1 MRRITYQL
9 IPSNRYEGNYL
20 MKLLLITATF
30 TPVILYAILP
40 SVAITYDATIL
51 FALIS
56 LLSLAIVAGI
66 ATLTKGS
73 N

>member
-1 MRRITYQL
+1 
-9 IPSNRYEGNYL
+9 

-30 TPVILYAILP
+30 TPVILYAILS
-40 SVAITYDATIL
+40 SVTITYDVTIA

-66 ATLTKGS
+66 ATLSKGS

>member
-1 MRRITYQL
+1 
-9 IPSNRYEGNYL
+9 

-40 SVAITYDATIL
+40 NVAITYDVTIL
-51 FALIS
+51 FTLIS

-66 ATLTKGS
+66 ATLSKGS

>member
-1 MRRITYQL
+1 
-9 IPSNRYEGNYL
+9 
-20 MKLLLITATF
+20 MKFLLITATF

-40 SVAITYDATIL
+40 SVTITYDVTIL

-56 LLSLAIVAGI
+56 LLSASIVAGI
-66 ATLTKGS
+66 ATLSKGS

>member
-1 MRRITYQL
+1 
-9 IPSNRYEGNYL
+9 
-20 MKLLLITATF
+20 MKLLLIIATF

-40 SVAITYDATIL
+40 SVTITYDVTIL

-56 LLSLAIVAGI
+56 LLSLSLAGCI
-66 ATLTKGS
+66 ALLMKGS

>member
-1 MRRITYQL
+1 
-9 IPSNRYEGNYL
+9 
-20 MKLLLITATF
+20 MKFLLIIATF

-51 FALIS
+51 FTLIS
-56 LLSLAIVAGI
+56 LLSASIVAGI
-66 ATLTKGS
+66 AVLSKGS

>member
-1 MRRITYQL
+1 
-9 IPSNRYEGNYL
+9 
-20 MKLLLITATF
+20 MKLLLIIATF

-40 SVAITYDATIL
+40 SVAITYDVTIA

-56 LLSLAIVAGI
+56 LLSASIVAGI
-66 ATLTKGS
+66 AVLSKGS

>member
-1 MRRITYQL
+1 
-9 IPSNRYEGNYL
+9 
-20 MKLLLITATF
+20 MKLLLIIATLL
-30 TPVILYAILP
+30 PVYLYSIL
-40 SVAITYDATIL
+40 STVTITYDVTIA

-66 ATLTKGS
+66 ATLSKGS